1 VRKLLAVFLIV
12 LWAWTGGAGGVPP
25 QGQDVSFLEEN
36 LLEWINKERTG
47 RRLPPLKLSPELRTV
62 AIGHSK
68 DMSSRGRLTHLSST
82 GKSYLDR
89 LVDSGL
95 HFIEIGENVATSETY
110 IGEFIHRG
118 FMESPEH
125 RDNILNA
132 NFDTV
137 GIGVAYSKGKKY
149 YITQDFFQ
157 SLNVLDADEAEILIK
172 GKINKIREENT
183 LAPLSYTKMADTYA
197 RSYSLKKATGQPQ
210 LNISNFFGETHIHFL
225 ITPELAITE
234 SVARRI
240 ASPVYESGGVGAWF
254 GQLDDYPGGT
264 YIITLFLFPKSPYEG
279 LEEKDFSEIVLEAIN
294 AEREERGLV
303 PLKLDTLSSRHAS
316 DLSRQIR
323 DNESGAFVLP
333 ERLMNRQ
340 VLTYVTENLHVW
352 PANLNHALT
361 NPTIRRIGIGISFRE
376 NKETKKTT
384 LWVTLIL

>member
-1 VRKLLAVFLIV
+1 MRKLLAVFLIV

-25 QGQDVSFLEEN
+25 QGQDVSSLEEN
-36 LLEWINKERTG
+36 LLEWINKERTE

-68 DMSSRGRLTHLSST
+68 DMASRGRLTHLSST

-110 IGEFIHRG
+110 VGEFIHRG

-137 GIGVAYSKGKKY
+137 GIGVAYSKEKKY

-157 SLNVLDADEAEILIK
+157 SQNVLDADEAEAIVQEKIK
-172 GKINKIREENT
+172 KIREENA
-183 LAPLSYTKMADTYA
+183 LPSLSFPKMANTLA
-197 RSYSLKKATGQPQ
+197 RSYALKKATGQPQ
-210 LNISNFFGETHIHFL
+210 LNIANFFGETHIHFL
-225 ITPELAITE
+225 ITPELDITE

-254 GQLDDYPGGT
+254 GRLDDYPGGT
-264 YIITLFLFPKSPYEG
+264 YIIALFLFPKSPYEG
-279 LEEKDFSEIVLEAIN
+279 LEEKDSVEIVLEAIN
-294 AEREERGLV
+294 AEREETGLV

-316 DLSRQIR
+316 GISRQLR
-323 DNESGAFVLP
+323 SQDSGSLVLP
-333 ERLMNRQ
+333 EQLMNRK
-340 VLTYVTENLHVW
+340 VLSYATENLHVW
-352 PANLNHALT
+352 PANLNPAIT
-361 NPTIRRIGIGISFRE
+361 NPALRRIGIGISFRE

-384 LWVTLIL
+384 FWITLIL